1 MMYSGRFLFFVRS
14 EGLLC
19 ARSHLLSFHQNISK
33 HMLKRLKET
42 IFPLRPKKPV
52 PPFLMYIRQVKP
64 RFAEESPGIKY
75 TEILQRAAS
84 EWSKLDVAEKENFVN
99 EYNKSYKIYMEKL
112 REYKNSLTEEQK
124 QLWEQKK
131 KEYEQV
137 NSKKKYEILGR
148 PKRPINAYL
157 SYLSSKR
164 KDKDPDMHVKDW
176 IKSMTENWNKLPD
189 KEKEPYFTEAMQLK
203 AQYHKDL
210 EKWEMEM
217 IRSGNSDIVRSKT
230 LLKYKNANCE
240 EQQ

>member
-137 NSKKKYEILGR
+137 NSKK
-148 PKRPINAYL
+148 
-157 SYLSSKR
+157 
-164 KDKDPDMHVKDW
+164 DW

-217 IRSGNSDIVRSKT
+217 IRSGNSDILVNHLENYT
-230 LLKYKNANCE
+230 W
-240 EQQ
+240 